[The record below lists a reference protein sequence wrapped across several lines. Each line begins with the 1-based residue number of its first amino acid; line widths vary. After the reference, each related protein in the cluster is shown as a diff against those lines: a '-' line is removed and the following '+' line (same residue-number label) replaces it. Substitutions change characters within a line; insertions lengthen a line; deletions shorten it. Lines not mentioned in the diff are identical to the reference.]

1 VTDVSWPENSDAR
14 IDHLNALYRQAAAQM
29 PADASVVDLHQR
41 TCPDGKYRNTVD
53 GQDIRFDGVHFS
65 QTGARWAMDWVI
77 PQVEVLE
84 KADALAA
91 GTVPKR

>member
-1 VTDVSWPENSDAR
+1 
-14 IDHLNALYRQAAAQM
+14 M